1 MLSCFLSVNEDYVK
15 DMLIFW
21 GKTGKENDRL
31 GEERQGYSDREDE
44 ERLKGQ

>member
-1 MLSCFLSVNEDYVK
+1 MCFHKLFKEKPGVLSCFLSVNEEYVK

-31 GEERQGYSDREDE
+31 GEER
-44 ERLKGQ
+44 